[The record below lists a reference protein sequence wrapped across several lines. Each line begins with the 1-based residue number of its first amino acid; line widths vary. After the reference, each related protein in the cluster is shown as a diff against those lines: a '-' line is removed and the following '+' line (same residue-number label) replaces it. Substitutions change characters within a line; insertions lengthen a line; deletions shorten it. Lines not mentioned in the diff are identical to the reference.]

1 MVDSVI
7 TSTYF
12 ARSLKLTAP
21 SLNLWSENLMNPG
34 LQEAFPV
41 IHRRRAKV
49 ARNRLTD
56 IGKRF
61 SKP

>member
-21 SLNLWSENLMNPG
+21 SLNLWSENLMNTE

-49 ARNRLTD
+49 TRNRLTD

-61 SKP
+61 SEP